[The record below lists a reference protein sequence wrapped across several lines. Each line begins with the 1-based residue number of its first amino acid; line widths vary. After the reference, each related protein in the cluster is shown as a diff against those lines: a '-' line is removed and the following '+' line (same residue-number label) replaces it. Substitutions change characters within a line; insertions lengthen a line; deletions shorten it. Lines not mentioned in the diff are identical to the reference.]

1 MSSERIVRYAVVG
14 QGFFAQSA
22 ILPAFKGAPNSKLVA
37 LVSDDLTK
45 QDELGKRY
53 DAEFTLGYEDFD
65 AFLATGAVDAVYI
78 ALPNAL
84 HADYAVRAARAK
96 VHVLCEKPMALNER
110 ECQSMIQASL
120 DADVKLMVAYRLHFE
135 PTNLET
141 IEIVKSGQIGEPRAF
156 TAAFTM
162 QVQPGNVRVRSDLG
176 GGPLFDIGIYCI
188 NAARYIF
195 RDEPVDVIALGATR
209 SGDPRFLEVEE
220 QVGAILRFPNDRLA
234 TFVAGFGAADAG
246 WYEVLGAEGRVR
258 VDPAFEV
265 AEALQY
271 ELFANG
277 KSKKRTFDK
286 RDQVAA
292 ELIYFSDCILQ
303 NRYPEPSGVEGL
315 ADVRIIHAILESE
328 ASGRAV
334 AIEPVVRRARPEVTQ
349 QMKVSAHK
357 PPKLVHA
364 TPPSRH

>member
-14 QGFFAQSA
+14 QGYFAQTA
-22 ILPAFKGAPNSKLVA
+22 ILPAFKNAPNSKLVA

-45 QDELGKRY
+45 QDELGKKY
-53 DAEFTLGYEDFD
+53 DAEFTLGYDDYD
-65 AFLATGAVDAVYI
+65 AFLAAGEVDAVYI
-78 ALPNAL
+78 ALPNAM
-84 HADYAVRAARAK
+84 HADFAVRAANAK
-96 VHVLCEKPMALNER
+96 VNVLCEKPMALNER

-135 PTNLET
+135 PANLEA
-141 IEIVKSGQIGEPRAF
+141 IEIVKSGQIGDPRTF

-162 QVQPGNVRVRSDLG
+162 QVEPANVRVRSELG
-176 GGPLFDIGIYCI
+176 GGPLFDIGVYCI

-195 RDEPVDVIALGATR
+195 RDEPIDVIASHASR
-209 SGDPRFLEVEE
+209 AGDPRFTEVDE
-220 QVGAILRFPNDRLA
+220 QVAAILRFPGDRIA

-246 WYEVLGAEGRVR
+246 WYEVLGAQGRVR
-258 VDPAFEV
+258 VDPAFDF
-265 AEALQY
+265 AEPLQY

-277 KSKKRTFDK
+277 KSKKRSFDK

-292 ELIYFSDCILQ
+292 EIIYFSDCVLS

-315 ADVRIIHAILESE
+315 ADVRIIHAIMESQR
-328 ASGRAV
+328 SGRAV

-349 QMKVSAHK
+349 RMNVSSHK

-364 TPPSRH
+364 APPSRH

>member
-1 MSSERIVRYAVVG
+1 MSTERVVRYAVVG
-14 QGFFAQSA
+14 QGWFAQTA
-22 ILPAFKGAPNSKLVA
+22 VLPAFKNAPNAKLVA

-53 DAEFTLGYEDFD
+53 DAEYTLGYEDFD

-78 ALPNAL
+78 ALPNAM
-84 HADYAVRAARAK
+84 HADFAIRAARAK

-110 ECQSMIQASL
+110 ECQAMIQASL
-120 DADVKLMVAYRLHFE
+120 EADVKLMVAYRLHFE
-135 PTNLET
+135 PANLEAV
-141 IEIVKSGQIGEPRAF
+141 EIVKSHQIGEPRAF

-162 QVQPGNVRVRSDLG
+162 QVQPGNVRVRSELG

-195 RDEPVDVIALGATR
+195 RDEPIDVMSFSATR
-209 SGDPRFLEVEE
+209 AGDARFTEVDE
-220 QVGAILRFPNDRLA
+220 QVAAVMRFPGDRLA
-234 TFVAGFGAADAG
+234 TFVAGFGATDAG
-246 WYEVLGAEGRVR
+246 WYEVLGSEGRLR
-258 VDPAFEV
+258 VDPAFEFT
-265 AEALQY
+265 EALKY

-277 KSKKRTFDK
+277 KSKKRSFDK

-292 ELIYFSDCILQ
+292 ELIYFSDCVLQ

-315 ADVRIIHAILESE
+315 ADVRIIHAIMESQ

-334 AIEPVVRRARPEVTQ
+334 AVDPVVRRARPEVTQ
-349 QMKVSAHK
+349 QMKVAAHK
-357 PPKLVHA
+357 QPTLVNA
-364 TPPSRH
+364 APPSRH